1 MPKYV
6 IERDLPGA
14 GDLNPDELRGISEKS
29 NSVLAEMGGDVQWLH
44 SYVTEDKIFCVYIA
58 PDEDRVREHATRGG
72 FPANAV
78 RQVVR
83 RHRPDHR
90 RAVGRCAGVAAS

>member
-14 GDLNPDELRGISEKS
+14 GTLNGSELMGISDKS
-29 NSVLAEMGGDVQWLH
+29 NSVLHEMGGDVQWLH
-44 SYVTEDKIFCVYIA
+44 SYVTTDKIFCVYIA
-58 PDEDRVREHATRGG
+58 PNDERVREHASRGG

-78 RQVVR
+78 CEVSTLID
-83 RHRPDHR
+83 PTTG
-90 RAVGRCAGVAAS
+90 GR

>member
-14 GDLNPDELRGISEKS
+14 GALSADELQGISEKS
-29 NSVLAEMGGDVQWLH
+29 NNVLAEMGGDVQWLH
-44 SYVTEDKIFCVYIA
+44 SYVADDKIFCVCVA
-58 PDEDRVREHATRGG
+58 PNEDRVREHASRGG

-78 RQVVR
+78 CPVS
-83 RHRPDHR
+83 
-90 RAVGRCAGVAAS
+90 AVIDPTTGGL

>member
-14 GDLNPDELRGISEKS
+14 GALTGAELQTIAAKS
-29 NSVLAEMGGDVQWLH
+29 NQVIADMAPRLHWQH
-44 SYVTEDKIFCVYIA
+44 SYVTADKLYCVYVA
-58 PDEDRVREHATRGG
+58 EDEATVREHARCGG

-78 RQVVR
+78 NR
-83 RHRPDHR
+83 
-90 RAVGRCAGVAAS
+90 VGTIIDPVTGET

>member
-14 GDLNPDELRGISEKS
+14 GALSADELQGISEKS
-29 NSVLAEMGGDVQWLH
+29 NNVLAEMGGDVQWLH
-44 SYVTEDKIFCVYIA
+44 SYVADDKIFCVYVA
-58 PDEDRVREHATRGG
+58 PNEDRVREHATRGG

-78 RQVVR
+78 RPVS
-83 RHRPDHR
+83 
-90 RAVGRCAGVAAS
+90 AVIDPTTGGL

>member
-14 GDLNPDELRGISEKS
+14 GALSDDDIRGISEKS
-29 NSVLAEMGGDVQWLH
+29 NSVLVEMGGDVKWLH
-44 SYVTEDKIFCVYIA
+44 SYVTDEKIFCVYIA
-58 PDEDRVREHATRGG
+58 PDQEAVLEHATRGG

-78 RQVVR
+78 NR
-83 RHRPDHR
+83 
-90 RAVGRCAGVAAS
+90 VARVIDPTNGGL

>member
-14 GDLNPDELRGISEKS
+14 GALSGDDLRGISEKS
-29 NSVLAEMGGDVQWLH
+29 NAVLAEMGGDVQWLH
-44 SYVTEDKIFCVYIA
+44 SYVVDDKILCVYIA
-58 PDEDRVREHATRGG
+58 PDTDRVLEHANRGG

-78 RQVVR
+78 RQVSTIID
-83 RHRPDHR
+83 PTT
-90 RAVGRCAGVAAS
+90 GGL